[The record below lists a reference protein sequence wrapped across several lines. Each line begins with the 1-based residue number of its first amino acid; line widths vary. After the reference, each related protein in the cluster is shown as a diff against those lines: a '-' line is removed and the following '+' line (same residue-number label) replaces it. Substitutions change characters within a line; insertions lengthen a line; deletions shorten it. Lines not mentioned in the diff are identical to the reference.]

1 MSGCLRTCSRSADD
15 RRIEHDYSRDDIHT
29 HATRIKSR
37 PLVNGSGRLIMEFEV
52 GNITKAVAAATL
64 GLVLAGCTGT
74 PMKTQQ
80 YDSSQYTVIGHSEGK
95 ATGIMLFNLIPIKQN
110 TRFVRAQN
118 AAIKAKGGDALINT
132 QVQESWFWAW
142 VLNGYTTTVSGDVIR
157 LNK

>member
-1 MSGCLRTCSRSADD
+1 
-15 RRIEHDYSRDDIHT
+15 
-29 HATRIKSR
+29 
-37 PLVNGSGRLIMEFEV
+37 
-52 GNITKAVAAATL
+52 
-64 GLVLAGCTGT
+64 
-74 PMKTQQ
+74 MKTQQ

-95 ATGIMLFNLIPIKQN
+95 ATGIMLFNLIPIQQN

-118 AAIKAKGGDALINT
+118 AAIQAKGGDALINT